1 MEIHSFLGILAQKSF
16 TGPGDAPDGQV
27 LAFRVPVWS
36 EVVETGIKSF
46 VFLLGINSFFRI
58 LAQKSF
64 PGPGDAPDGQMLA
77 ISGPHGVRGGRKWV
91 QNDPDNFL
99 LYPCVMKKFSKV
111 HPLGWG

>member
-27 LAFRVPVWS
+27 LAFQVPVWS

-46 VFLLGINSFFRI
+46 VFLLGINSLLRI

-64 PGPGDAPDGQMLA
+64 PGPWDAPDGQILP
-77 ISGPHGVRGGRKWV
+77 IYGTSVVQGG
-91 QNDPDNFL
+91 
-99 LYPCVMKKFSKV
+99 
-111 HPLGWG
+111 